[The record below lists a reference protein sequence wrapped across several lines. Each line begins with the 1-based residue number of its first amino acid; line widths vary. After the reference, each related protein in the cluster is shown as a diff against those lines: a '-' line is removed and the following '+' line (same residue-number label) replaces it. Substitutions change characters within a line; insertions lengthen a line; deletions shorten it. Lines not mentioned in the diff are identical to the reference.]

1 MFNFTTINSIKE
13 NVSYG
18 TLQWHELVAYAKK
31 PHNSHAQTPEAAKKT
46 AKLVAAHN
54 GSTRHKQQA
63 EASLFGL
70 LRADLDDALNQ
81 TPETI
86 AAALREQGLDAFIIY
101 STLNHQPEL
110 PRYRV
115 FVALAEPVT
124 FAVWQDLQ
132 FELAELLD
140 SDPCVNRSAQFMI
153 LPTTIATTANH
164 YTYLIAEGTALCSTG
179 VFWMNA
185 LNKAKKYAIAAMSTT
200 PPAPEKAIESLLGRQ
215 VSIINLV
222 NNSYSWAEL
231 LLFYGYKQKGKA
243 TWIAPESVSGVAGVH
258 LLMSSTDGKERIYSH
273 HESDPAGGR
282 LCDKFDLMVI
292 RSFNGNHRIALEEIA
307 RKAFPDA
314 YKHNRREWRIA
325 QMGKGG
331 AK

>member
-18 TLQWHELVAYAKK
+18 TLRWHELVAYAQT
-31 PHNSHAQTPEAAKKT
+31 PHKSHVQTPEAAKKT

-54 GSTRHKQQA
+54 GSTRHKQEA

-70 LRADLDDALNQ
+70 LRADLDDARNQ

-86 AAALREQGLDAFIIY
+86 ADALHEQGLYSFIIY
-101 STLNHQPEL
+101 STLSHLPEL

-115 FVALAEPVT
+115 FVALDEPVT
-124 FAVWQDLQ
+124 FAVWQNLQ
-132 FELAELLD
+132 FELAELLG
-140 SDPCVNRSAQFMI
+140 SDACVNRSAQFMI
-153 LPTTIATTANH
+153 LPTTIATTANN
-164 YTYLIAEGTALCSTG
+164 YICLIGEGTALCSTG
-179 VFWMNA
+179 VFWVNA
-185 LNKAKKYAIAAMSTT
+185 LNKANEYATAAMSIM
-200 PPAPEKAIESLLGRQ
+200 PPAPERVSESLLGQQ

-222 NNSYSWAEL
+222 NHSYSWSEL
-231 LLFYGYKQKGKA
+231 LTFYGYKQKGKA
-243 TWIAPESVSGVAGVH
+243 TWIAPESASGAAGVH
-258 LLMSSTDGKERIYSH
+258 LLISSTDGKERIYSH

-325 QMGKGG
+325 QMDKGD